1 MNFRH
6 FNFKL
11 ILDVVFISSFMSI
24 HAQSAESKSISY
36 IEMTSTW
43 VHVYDES
50 GKKIYTDTRSRFGDV
65 VGYSSSFFIVKR
77 GSFYVLYDANCKRL
91 NTLTV
96 ENTGEILSVTGK
108 TFVARKRSFVSTY
121 DQTGKRLNTRTI
133 QN

>member
-1 MNFRH
+1 MTKRL
-6 FNFKL
+6 L
-11 ILDVVFISSFMSI
+11 ILLLLSVCFELRLFT
-24 HAQSAESKSISY
+24 QSNKSKSISY

-65 VGYSSSFFIVKR
+65 VGYSSSFFIVLR

-91 NTLTV
+91 NTLSV
-96 ENTGEILSVTGK
+96 ENIGEILSVVGK

-121 DQTGKRLNTRTI
+121 DQTGKRLSTRTI

>member
-24 HAQSAESKSISY
+24 HAQSSQSKSISY

-43 VHVYDES
+43 IHVYDER
-50 GKKIYTDTRSRFGDV
+50 GKKIYTDARSRFGDV

-96 ENTGEILSVTGK
+96 ENTGEVLSVTGK
-108 TFVARKRSFVSTY
+108 TFVARKGSFVSTY
-121 DQTGKRLNTRTI
+121 DQTGKRLNARAVR
-133 QN
+133 